1 VVFPLGPP
9 TGAPG
14 GVIVRLIPIIAGVP
28 GAVRLRGSVA
38 RSKGGS
44 DGRGRLAEARSRECE
59 CPEREAHG
67 ESDAGESETVR
78 EENTLAHARRLA
90 SAGIRN
96 G

>member
-1 VVFPLGPP
+1 VVLPLGLP

-14 GVIVRLIPIIAGVP
+14 GDIVRLIPILGVP

-38 RSKGGS
+38 RSNGGS
-44 DGRGRLAEARSRECE
+44 DGGGRLAEARSREGE

-78 EENTLAHARRLA
+78 EKNTLAHARRLA